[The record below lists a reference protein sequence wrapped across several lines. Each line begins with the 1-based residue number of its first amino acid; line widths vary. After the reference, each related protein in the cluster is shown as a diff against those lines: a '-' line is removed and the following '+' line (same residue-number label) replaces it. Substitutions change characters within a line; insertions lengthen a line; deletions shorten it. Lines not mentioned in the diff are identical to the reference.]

1 MLAAMLAAPLLIPF
15 FAAAQDKPAV
25 KEEPQI
31 TVQGVKGEE
40 QTKARLR
47 ADALLARCTIKPVM
61 TDEEIAQCSE
71 AHRVSRAVAE
81 AERKSGTATD
91 SSRPNR

>member
-1 MLAAMLAAPLLIPF
+1 MMPLALALLLLAAPA
-15 FAAAQDKPAV
+15 FAQEKPAA

-31 TVQGVKGEE
+31 TVQGAKNEAQV
-40 QTKARLR
+40 KARLH
-47 ADALLARCTIKPVM
+47 ADSMLARCQIKPVM
-61 TDEEIAQCSE
+61 TDEEKAVC
-71 AHRVSRAVAE
+71 ADAYRASQEVAE

>member
-1 MLAAMLAAPLLIPF
+1 MTRLANTALAAFFLALP
-15 FAAAQDKPAV
+15 AAAQEKPAT
-25 KEEPQI
+25 KEESREEPQI
-31 TVQGVKGEE
+31 TVQGVKGDE

-71 AHRVSRAVAE
+71 AHRVSREVAE
-81 AERKSGTATD
+81 AERRQRAKK
-91 SSRPNR
+91 